1 MPIYVYRCENCGLE
15 KDVLQ
20 KIADVPLSTCPQCHQ
35 ESFAKQL
42 TAPGFHL
49 KGSGW
54 YATDFKG
61 KGDKAPPAPCQ
72 GAASESCATCP
83 AAAAATTTAATTTA
97 TTTS

>member
-15 KDVLQ
+15 KDILQ
-20 KIADVPLSTCPQCHQ
+20 KITDAPLSTCPACHQ

-61 KGDKAPPAPCQ
+61 NPPPSPCQ
-72 GAASESCATCP
+72 GGTSDSCATCP
-83 AAAAATTTAATTTA
+83 AAAAAS
-97 TTTS
+97 TS